1 MKQFK
6 IPYSVPITITAV
18 LWIIFIVGDFKE
30 SLGINRAL
38 ATVLVVPSFVVL
50 TTLTMIINA
59 VVFQTEKIKKDSSF
73 NQSMMAGLLMSGL
86 FAFFVGG
93 TQTVDYLH
101 THFQLFPG
109 FTQLLI
115 MVPSWAFFSFM
126 SYKFIFNREK

>member
-1 MKQFK
+1 M
-6 IPYSVPITITAV
+6 
-18 LWIIFIVGDFKE
+18 VGDFKE

-59 VVFQTEKIKKDSSF
+59 VVFQTEKIKKDPPF

-101 THFQLFPG
+101 AHFQIFPG
-109 FTQLLI
+109 FTQFLI
-115 MVPSWAFFSFM
+115 LVPSWALFSFI
-126 SYKFIFNREK
+126 SYKFIFYKRK